1 MVDFKIKVLVLDDK
15 AFMLEEI
22 YDYISSNNVKSI
34 YGINYDFDIYT
45 SASPYQALDLFI
57 NIMPDIVVVDFK
69 LEDEKYDGIKYIEE
83 ILKIKKNV
91 KIIGIASQADEN
103 VEIFKGSNLDAFIE
117 KPFQDTYINSRIDFF
132 VKEIIISDNC
142 NYISDSQKALI
153 IEKSKEVKPKEKI
166 KITNKFKN
174 MRKNKSIEKIEK
186 KLREDESSLV
196 SDFGFKGD
204 VKEEVKSDIELS
216 FENIEYKNINPLD
229 DCKNVDTTILGED
242 IGNYSLL
249 DKLGMSSNKKNKKN
263 NEILF
268 TYDDEDTYNELTDEY
283 KTSKNIDDD
292 FCDTKKIASKA
303 SEVTFDICNKFNK
316 DYNGVTKDSKNL
328 LDTSLKYQK
337 ENKKDE
343 YQSDKAHTNEHID
356 FYDLDLEDLPDRSKL
371 LKELYADDDIQGNNK
386 GVNKNNSSPII
397 GRILKRRV

>member
-15 AFMLEEI
+15 EFMLEEI

-45 SASPYQALDLFI
+45 SANPHQALDLFT
-57 NIMPDIVVVDFK
+57 NIMPDILVVDFK
-69 LEDEKYDGIKYIEE
+69 LEDEKYDGIKFIGE
-83 ILKIKKNV
+83 ILKIKKNI

-103 VEIFKGSNLDAFIE
+103 VEVFKESNLDAFIE
-117 KPFQDTYINSRIDFF
+117 KPFQDTYINSRIDIF
-132 VKEIIISDNC
+132 VKEIILSETC

-153 IEKSKEVKPKEKI
+153 VEKSKEVKPKEKI

-174 MRKNKSIEKIEK
+174 MKKNKSIERIER
-186 KLREDESSLV
+186 KLRENENPPNINLEIKDE
-196 SDFGFKGD
+196 DKD
-204 VKEEVKSDIELS
+204 DIELCL
-216 FENIEYKNINPLD
+216 ENTELKDINNLD
-229 DCKNVDTTILGED
+229 SYKNVDTTILGED
-242 IGNYSLL
+242 IGMYSLL
-249 DKLGMSSNKKNKKN
+249 DRLGMSSDEKNKKN

-268 TYDDEDTYNELTDEY
+268 TYDDEDTYNELSDKY
-283 KTSKNIDDD
+283 KTSKNIDIDL
-292 FCDTKKIASKA
+292 CDTKKVASKA
-303 SEVTFDICNKFNK
+303 SEVTFDICNNFNK
-316 DYNGVTKDSKNL
+316 DYNDVTKDSKNL

-337 ENKKDE
+337 EDEKDE
-343 YQSDKAHTNEHID
+343 YQTDKAHTNEHID